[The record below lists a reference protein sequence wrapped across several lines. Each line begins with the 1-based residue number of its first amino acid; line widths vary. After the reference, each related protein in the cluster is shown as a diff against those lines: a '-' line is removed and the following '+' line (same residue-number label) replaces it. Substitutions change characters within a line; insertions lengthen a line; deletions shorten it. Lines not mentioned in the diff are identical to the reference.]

1 LGQEK
6 EKCNKI
12 IMNKRQII
20 ASLNNIANTLD
31 NSGLYKEA
39 NSITNIMKR
48 LAAFESVDFSDL
60 QDKFKQEDTAPLP
73 EQINKL
79 IKDKNLFELESGY
92 SVQFV
97 LSKMVEYFGAQDKE
111 DWKTELLKDFGSDN
125 RKINL
130 RILRSIDEIEYFQLR
145 DNLSDEEM
153 IQGIEDYY
161 DQFVRMGPKK

>member
-1 LGQEK
+1 
-6 EKCNKI
+6 
-12 IMNKRQII
+12 MNKRQII

-60 QDKFKQEDTAPLP
+60 EDKFKQEDAAPLP

-79 IKDKNLFELESGY
+79 IKDKNLLELESGY
-92 SVQFV
+92 SVQYV

-111 DWKTELLKDFGSDN
+111 AWKTELLKDFGSDN

-130 RILRSIDEIEYFQLR
+130 RILRNIDEIEYFQLR

>member
-1 LGQEK
+1 
-6 EKCNKI
+6 
-12 IMNKRQII
+12 MNKRQII

-48 LAAFESVDFSDL
+48 LAAFKSVDFSDL
-60 QDKFKQEDTAPLP
+60 EDRFKQEDAAPLP

-92 SVQFV
+92 SVQYV

-130 RILRSIDEIEYFQLR
+130 RILRNIDEIEYFQLR
-145 DNLSDEEM
+145 DNLSDQEM

-161 DQFVRMGPKK
+161 NQFVRMSPKKID

>member
-1 LGQEK
+1 
-6 EKCNKI
+6 
-12 IMNKRQII
+12 MNKRQII

-60 QDKFKQEDTAPLP
+60 EDRFKQEDAEPLP

-92 SVQFV
+92 SVQYV

-145 DNLSDEEM
+145 DNLSDQEM

>member
-1 LGQEK
+1 
-6 EKCNKI
+6 
-12 IMNKRQII
+12 MNTRQIMT
-20 ASLNNIANTLD
+20 SLNNIANTLD

-60 QDKFKQEDTAPLP
+60 EDRFKQEDTAPLP

>member
-1 LGQEK
+1 
-6 EKCNKI
+6 
-12 IMNKRQII
+12 
-20 ASLNNIANTLD
+20 
-31 NSGLYKEA
+31 
-39 NSITNIMKR
+39 MKR

-161 DQFVRMGPKK
+161 DQFVRMSPKKID

>member
-1 LGQEK
+1 
-6 EKCNKI
+6 
-12 IMNKRQII
+12 MNKRQII

>member
-1 LGQEK
+1 
-6 EKCNKI
+6 
-12 IMNKRQII
+12 MNKRQII

-48 LAAFESVDFSDL
+48 LAAFKSVDFSDL
-60 QDKFKQEDTAPLP
+60 EDRFKQEDAAPLP

>member
-1 LGQEK
+1 
-6 EKCNKI
+6 
-12 IMNKRQII
+12 MNKRQII

-60 QDKFKQEDTAPLP
+60 EDKFKQEDTAPLP

-97 LSKMVEYFGAQDKE
+97 LSKMVDYFGAQDKE
-111 DWKTELLKDFGSDN
+111 DWKTELFKDFGSDN

-161 DQFVRMGPKK
+161 DQFVRMSPKKID

>member
-1 LGQEK
+1 
-6 EKCNKI
+6 
-12 IMNKRQII
+12 MNTRQIMT
-20 ASLNNIANTLD
+20 SLNNIANTLD

-60 QDKFKQEDTAPLP
+60 EDKFKQEDTAPLP

>member
-1 LGQEK
+1 
-6 EKCNKI
+6 
-12 IMNKRQII
+12 MNKRQII

-60 QDKFKQEDTAPLP
+60 EDRFKQEDAEPLP

-130 RILRSIDEIEYFQLR
+130 RILRNIDEIEYFQLR
-145 DNLSDEEM
+145 DNLSDQEM

>member
-1 LGQEK
+1 
-6 EKCNKI
+6 
-12 IMNKRQII
+12 MNKRQII

-60 QDKFKQEDTAPLP
+60 EDKFKQEDTAPLP

-79 IKDKNLFELESGY
+79 IKDKNLLELESGY
-92 SVQFV
+92 SVQYV

-111 DWKTELLKDFGSDN
+111 AWKTELLKDFGSDN

-130 RILRSIDEIEYFQLR
+130 RILRNIDEIEYFQLR

>member
-1 LGQEK
+1 
-6 EKCNKI
+6 
-12 IMNKRQII
+12 
-20 ASLNNIANTLD
+20 
-31 NSGLYKEA
+31 
-39 NSITNIMKR
+39 MKR

-60 QDKFKQEDTAPLP
+60 EDKFKQEDAAPLP

-79 IKDKNLFELESGY
+79 IKDKNLLELESGY
-92 SVQFV
+92 SVQYV

-111 DWKTELLKDFGSDN
+111 AWKTELLKDFGSDN

-130 RILRSIDEIEYFQLR
+130 RILRNIDEIEYFQLR

>member
-1 LGQEK
+1 
-6 EKCNKI
+6 
-12 IMNKRQII
+12 MNTRQIMT
-20 ASLNNIANTLD
+20 SLNNIANTLD

-60 QDKFKQEDTAPLP
+60 EDKFKQEDTAPLP

-111 DWKTELLKDFGSDN
+111 DWKTELLKDFGYDN

>member
-1 LGQEK
+1 
-6 EKCNKI
+6 
-12 IMNKRQII
+12 MNKRQII
-20 ASLNNIANTLD
+20 SSLNNIANTLD

-48 LAAFESVDFSDL
+48 LAAFKSVDFSDL
-60 QDKFKQEDTAPLP
+60 EDRFKQEDAAPLP

-92 SVQFV
+92 SVQYV

-130 RILRSIDEIEYFQLR
+130 RILRNIDEIEYFQLR
-145 DNLSDEEM
+145 DNLSDQEM

>member
-1 LGQEK
+1 
-6 EKCNKI
+6 
-12 IMNKRQII
+12 MNKRQII

-60 QDKFKQEDTAPLP
+60 EDKFKQEDTAPLP

>member
-1 LGQEK
+1 
-6 EKCNKI
+6 
-12 IMNKRQII
+12 MNTRQIMT
-20 ASLNNIANTLD
+20 SLNNIANTLD

-145 DNLSDEEM
+145 DNLSDQEM

>member
-1 LGQEK
+1 
-6 EKCNKI
+6 
-12 IMNKRQII
+12 MNTRQIMT
-20 ASLNNIANTLD
+20 SLNNIANTLD

-60 QDKFKQEDTAPLP
+60 EDRFKQEDTAPLP

-153 IQGIEDYY
+153 IQGIKDFFSQFRSIHKEDTL
-161 DQFVRMGPKK
+161 

>member
-1 LGQEK
+1 
-6 EKCNKI
+6 
-12 IMNKRQII
+12 MNKRQII
-20 ASLNNIANTLD
+20 AALNNIANTLD

-60 QDKFKQEDTAPLP
+60 EDRFKQEDAEPLP
-73 EQINKL
+73 VQINKL
-79 IKDKNLFELESGY
+79 MKDKNLLELESGY
-92 SVQFV
+92 SVQYV

-130 RILRSIDEIEYFQLR
+130 RILRNIDEIEYFQLR